1 MSRWKG
7 LSKPQLL
14 QWDRLLDDLQ
24 GSFYWMIID
33 IVLYG
38 REVSRQKFRFFGG
51 CQTVYQWSNR
61 KNDKRQRV
69 LFFAPLPIGITFMTI
84 LLLEIIS
91 CGKGLIDLGTSILAY
106 RVKCSQDARIYP
118 YFQSF
123 LKILNLFMVALS
135 HGAYSTQLRRLYSV
149 SINSQVSVASHFKN
163 ITPQLLSGI
172 YDLKNISSA
181 PSALNRASTNYCFAH
196 KITTHFIYIYMRVHG
211 CEHAHQSYLF
221 VKGKHRGYAAAA
233 LNSSEAAII
242 TLASI

>member
-1 MSRWKG
+1 MEIDRDDRFLENTFQSLQKLVLGSRGSGMSRWKG

-38 REVSRQKFRFFGG
+38 REVSRQKFRIFGG

-91 CGKGLIDLGTSILAY
+91 CGKGLSNRKNCYIIYKKRSQSSLID
-106 RVKCSQDARIYP
+106 
-118 YFQSF
+118 
-123 LKILNLFMVALS
+123 
-135 HGAYSTQLRRLYSV
+135 
-149 SINSQVSVASHFKN
+149 
-163 ITPQLLSGI
+163 
-172 YDLKNISSA
+172 
-181 PSALNRASTNYCFAH
+181 
-196 KITTHFIYIYMRVHG
+196 
-211 CEHAHQSYLF
+211 YL
-221 VKGKHRGYAAAA
+221 
-233 LNSSEAAII
+233 
-242 TLASI
+242 TL

>member
-38 REVSRQKFRFFGG
+38 REVSRQKFRIFGG

-91 CGKGLIDLGTSILAY
+91 CGKGLNVVNIPIHSFKECNQDKCPQYVTKKNLSIL
-106 RVKCSQDARIYP
+106 RIP
-118 YFQSF
+118 TT
-123 LKILNLFMVALS
+123 KD
-135 HGAYSTQLRRLYSV
+135 LYIRKD
-149 SINSQVSVASHFKN
+149 IN
-163 ITPQLLSGI
+163 P
-172 YDLKNISSA
+172 
-181 PSALNRASTNYCFAH
+181 P
-196 KITTHFIYIYMRVHG
+196 
-211 CEHAHQSYLF
+211 
-221 VKGKHRGYAAAA
+221 
-233 LNSSEAAII
+233 
-242 TLASI
+242 